1 MGILFVLSIAL
12 TNRKRTMSVHWIDPN
27 SCPTLAVLV
36 ESVAG
41 PLLMQHPAPIALE
54 MDVNADVAV
63 PADAVRTA
71 ELIRTLV
78 IQAIDEMPE
87 GGDLTVTICEMSQ
100 GIELEVADTGN
111 DIEHRARR
119 LPLAAAAIGAQLVWR
134 NCPQGGAAVTVSFA
148 RQSGQH
154 RIAA

>member
-1 MGILFVLSIAL
+1 MGIPFVLSIAL
-12 TNRKRTMSVHWIDPN
+12 TNRKRTMSDHWIDPN
-27 SCPTLAVLV
+27 SCPTLVVLV

-41 PLLMQHPAPIALE
+41 PLLMQHAAPIALE
-54 MDVNADVAV
+54 MDINANVAV

-78 IQAIDEMPE
+78 IQAIDEMPD
-87 GGDLTVTICEMSQ
+87 GGDLTVTVCEMPQ
-100 GIELEVADTGN
+100 CIELEVADTGS
-111 DIEHRARR
+111 DIEYRARR
-119 LPLAAAAIGAQLVWR
+119 LPMAAAAIGAQLVWR
-134 NCPQGGAAVTVSFA
+134 NCPQGGAAVTVTFA